1 MSTMIERSRARRANA
16 REDDR
21 SQRAR
26 QSMDRPAMRGS
37 IPSMVVDTDSDSSPA
52 RPPAGAGVVAAAAAA
67 GLHSPPSHGRM
78 DGAIMRRVPLP
89 PPRPSRQPRHAA
101 IAAGWGAGVAP
112 PDRWTG
118 AQSVQC
124 TQGFPAPCSPR
135 ARARATERLL
145 RRAFRRPYSLSTHVE
160 RCDAPP
166 PAALPPRRSCGSA
179 VGQASLSARRPASRS
194 QAPSAEAG
202 AGPWPSDGPPP

>member
-89 PPRPSRQPRHAA
+89 PSRQPRHAA

-112 PDRWTG
+112 PEPLDRSPICPVH
-118 AQSVQC
+118 A
-124 TQGFPAPCSPR
+124 GFPCTLLP
-135 ARARATERLL
+135 ART
-145 RRAFRRPYSLSTHVE
+145 
-160 RCDAPP
+160 
-166 PAALPPRRSCGSA
+166 RS
-179 VGQASLSARRPASRS
+179 R
-194 QAPSAEAG
+194 
-202 AGPWPSDGPPP
+202 D